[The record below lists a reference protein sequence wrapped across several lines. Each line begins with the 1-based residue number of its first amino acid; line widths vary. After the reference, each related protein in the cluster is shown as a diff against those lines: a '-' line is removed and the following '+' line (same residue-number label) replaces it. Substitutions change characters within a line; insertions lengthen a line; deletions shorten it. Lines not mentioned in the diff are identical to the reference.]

1 MSHTVEMNFDGLI
14 GSTHNY
20 AGLSQGNLASTN
32 NIKLMSQPR
41 QAAKE
46 GLAKMLR
53 LHQPGL
59 KQGIGPSPPT
69 FGIARAPC
77 NDTSTRPSP
86 PR

>member
-32 NIKLMSQPR
+32 NTKLVSQPR

-46 GLAKMLR
+46 GLAKMMR
-53 LHQPGL
+53 LHQLGL
-59 KQGIGPSPPT
+59 KQGILIPQERPHIPT
-69 FGIARAPC
+69 LRELGFLRH
-77 NDTSTRPSP
+77 
-86 PR
+86 